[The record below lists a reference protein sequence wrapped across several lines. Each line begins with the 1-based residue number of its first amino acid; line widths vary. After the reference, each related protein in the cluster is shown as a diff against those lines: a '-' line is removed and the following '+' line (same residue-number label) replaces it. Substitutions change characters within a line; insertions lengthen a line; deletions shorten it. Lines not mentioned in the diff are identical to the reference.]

1 MQSLPNMGLIVLSG
15 RSPIL
20 AERRTYF
27 EVRTYILTQF
37 EDLQLIA
44 PLLRAVKGQ
53 GYTEPTPIQVQ
64 AIPQIL
70 DGRDLIGLAQT
81 GTGKTAAFAL
91 PVIQKLDALNLNR
104 HPKAK
109 RHIQALVIAPTRE
122 LASQIGKS
130 FETYGSYTKVNHT
143 TIFGGVS
150 QNPQAKRLRRG
161 VNVVVGTPGRL
172 LDLMNQGLI
181 RLDRLEVL
189 ILDEADRMLDM
200 GFMPDIKRIIAA
212 LPDKRQTLL
221 FSATMPPD
229 IQKLT
234 RDILTDPVEIEVER
248 ESTTVDAIDQKVFF
262 VEKNDKRKLLQHL
275 ITEEN
280 MHRTL
285 VFTRTKHGADRL
297 SQQLSRERIRSE
309 AIHGDKSQRAR
320 EIALKNFKQGKVQVL
335 VATDVVARGIDV
347 DEISHVVN
355 YDLPNETES
364 YVHRI
369 GRTGRAG
376 ASGMAVSFC
385 AKDERNFLEDIE
397 RLIQMLIPVK
407 AEHPYQSQYGVPQP
421 TDLTSTRRSAASRK
435 RAGGRNRRSG
445 GGYGRNRNGGGGRR
459 SFSGNGGGG
468 GNKSRNKRRDGQ
480 SHNHQ
485 NQSKSPQA

>member
-1 MQSLPNMGLIVLSG
+1 MGLIVLSG

-27 EVRTYILTQF
+27 EVRTYTLTQF
-37 EDLQLIA
+37 EDLQLIT
-44 PLLRAVKGQ
+44 PLMRAVKGQ
-53 GYTEPTPIQVQ
+53 GYTEPTPIQVE

-70 DGRDLIGLAQT
+70 EGHDLIGLAQT

-91 PVIQKLDALNLNR
+91 PVIQKLDAINMRR

-109 RHIQALVIAPTRE
+109 RYVQALVIAPTRE

-130 FETYGSYTKVNHT
+130 FEKYGAYTKVNHT

-200 GFMPDIKRIIAA
+200 GFMPDIKRIIEA
-212 LPDKRQTLL
+212 LPEQRQTLL

-234 RDILTDPVEIEVER
+234 RDILTNPVEVEVAR
-248 ESTTVDAIDQKVFF
+248 ESTTVETIAQRVFF

-275 ITEEN
+275 IHEEN
-280 MHRTL
+280 MHRAL

-297 SQQLSRERIRSE
+297 SQQLNRERIPSE

-320 EIALKNFKQGKVQVL
+320 EIALKKFKQGKVQIL

-376 ASGMAVSFC
+376 ASGVAISFC

-397 RLIQMLIPVK
+397 RLIQMLIPVS
-407 AEHPYQSQYGVPQP
+407 AEHPYQSEYGVPQP
-421 TDLTSTRRSAASRK
+421 TDLTRKRRSSSGR
-435 RAGGRNRRSG
+435 RRRSGGRNRRN
-445 GGYGRNRNGGGGRR
+445 GYGRNRNNKGGGRR

-468 GNKSRNKRRDGQ
+468 NKSRKRRDGQ
-480 SHNHQ
+480 NRNHQ
-485 NQSKSPQA
+485 QSKSPQA